1 MRRFVSTVLPVL
13 LVCAFIN
20 TQRARAQTFSVLHTF
35 TGQMGD
41 GASPY
46 AGVTLDGA
54 GNLYGTTG
62 FGGGYYNCGIDFG
75 CGSVFRLTHRDSAW
89 ILRPLYSFAP
99 IPGDNDGAFPQG
111 RVIFGPDG
119 SLYGTTTY
127 GGGGA
132 CSEFA
137 NGCGTVFNLKPSATA
152 CKTAVCQWTE
162 TVLYRF
168 AGGTDGS
175 FPQGDLVFDHAGNVY
190 GTAGGGGLGDGV
202 VYKLASSNG
211 DWTESILYRF
221 TGGRDGGLPVGG
233 VIFDKSGN
241 LFGATESGG
250 AYGYGAVYKLT
261 PVGSGWI
268 ETVLYSFSGGA
279 DGFSPFA
286 GLIFDS
292 SGDIYGTTAL
302 GGGGSDH
309 GGTVFMLSPSNG
321 NWAYTLIY
329 SFKGGGG
336 PEGSLAM
343 DAADNL
349 YGTTYQDGAYESG
362 SAFKLT
368 PENGGWTYT
377 SLHDFTGGADG
388 GEPVSN
394 LILDANGNLYGT
406 TWWVE

>member
-1 MRRFVSTVLPVL
+1 MWRPIGTIFLVS
-13 LVCAFIN
+13 LVFGLA
-20 TQRARAQTFSVLHTF
+20 TARAQTLTVPHTF
-35 TGQMGD
+35 TGQH
-41 GASPY
+41 
-46 AGVTLDGA
+46 LDGA
-54 GNLYGTTG
+54 DPEAGLIMDGAANLYGTTG
-62 FGGGYYNCGIDFG
+62 FGGGYYNCGIEFG
-75 CGSVFRLTHRDSAW
+75 CGSVFKLTHRDSAW
-89 ILRPLYSFAP
+89 ILSPLYSFAP

-111 RVIFGPDG
+111 RVTFGPDG

-127 GGGGA
+127 GGGGG
-132 CSEFA
+132 CTEFA

-211 DWTESILYRF
+211 GWTESILYRF

-250 AYGYGAVYKLT
+250 AYGYGAIYKLT
-261 PVGSGWI
+261 PAGLGWI

-286 GLIFDS
+286 GLIFDN
-292 SGDIYGTTAL
+292 SGDLYGTTAL

-321 NWAYTLIY
+321 KWAYTLIY

-362 SAFKLT
+362 FGLRVDT
-368 PENGGWTYT
+368 
-377 SLHDFTGGADG
+377 
-388 GEPVSN
+388 
-394 LILDANGNLYGT
+394 
-406 TWWVE
+406 